1 MKISCCWMYAI
12 GKYGFPP
19 SLDNMLRAIQE
30 MAGLGFEYVELE
42 GVGFDNLQAVID
54 NRDRLRQALR
64 AARVQLANFA
74 IILPEMISAD
84 EPLAERAMAVF
95 EQGVKTAVYLG
106 SRRVWID
113 SYFPPVEVVSGARMT
128 DEITFGQQYR
138 IRIPEG
144 FCWAEFWD
152 RFVRVVKRSNRIA
165 KENGA
170 ELLVEPRV
178 GEVTPNC
185 DALLR
190 LIEAVD
196 DDNFGV
202 ILDTAHQ
209 HAQKELLPLSVEKLG
224 RRIRY
229 VHVADNDGLVNRHL
243 QPGAGNIDW
252 EEVFRALKRQGYD
265 GFYAIDLEK
274 MPELEKRFVESK
286 QFLERYARLLDL

>member
-1 MKISCCWMYAI
+1 MKISCCWMFAI

-19 SLDNMLRAIQE
+19 SLENMLRAIQE
-30 MAGLGFEYVELE
+30 MANLGFENVELE
-42 GVGFDNLQAVID
+42 GVGFDNLQVVID
-54 NRDRLRQALR
+54 NREQLKQAIQAAHVRL
-64 AARVQLANFA
+64 VNFA
-74 IILPEMISAD
+74 VVLPEMISAD
-84 EPLAERAMAVF
+84 EQVAERAMAMF
-95 EQGVKTAVYLG
+95 EQGVKTATYLG
-106 SRRVWID
+106 SPRVWID
-113 SYFPPVEVVSGARMT
+113 SYFPPVKVTSGTLMTEEV
-128 DEITFGQQYR
+128 TFGQQYK

-144 FCWAEFWD
+144 FHWPEFWD
-152 RFVRVVKRSNRIA
+152 RFVRMIKRCNQIA
-165 KENGA
+165 KANGVQ
-170 ELLVEPRV
+170 LLVEPRV

-224 RRIRY
+224 KHIRY

-243 QPGAGNIDW
+243 PPGAGNIDW

-265 GFYAIDLEK
+265 GYYAIDLEK
-274 MPELEKRFVESK
+274 MPQLEREFVESK
-286 QFLERYARLLDL
+286 LFLERYAKLLDL